1 MITVIGSAAAE
12 ATDADATD
20 ADAGPTDADP
30 SRPTDAHCSSRS
42 HLLMLLIQSLL
53 LIPLEFHW
61 NSMKLCI
68 HNWITTFQ
76 TIETKIH
83 RFHSPFVP
91 NALSHFVPLCWN
103 RPDLSDFVTKF
114 LYVNLII

>member
-30 SRPTDAHCSSRS
+30 SRPTDAHCSGRS
-42 HLLMLLIQSLL
+42 YLLMLLIQSLL

-76 TIETKIH
+76 TIETNI
-83 RFHSPFVP
+83 RQFHPFRSLCAKRFVP
-91 NALSHFVPLCWN
+91 FCPTLLESSRFV
-103 RPDLSDFVTKF
+103 
-114 LYVNLII
+114 